1 MSSFYPAGTRRSS
14 TPLSTSR
21 MLFQVHTDQAALLR
35 LQVQLSTGLRFQKP
49 SEAPSSA
56 IKVLSAQRQQEFRKQ
71 TEVNLRQSNSTLA
84 VTETNLAQS
93 QTLLNQV
100 RAVAV
105 DAANNTLS
113 ADQRTALINQVDGV
127 LRRLTDITNAKFGDQ
142 YIFAGSQ
149 VRGEPIVLANEFVR
163 FNANDEQLNTISDYS
178 TLVTANVTAQE
189 AFGVKSNQIVGTAD
203 LDPAVDR
210 DTPLSILNLGGGIR
224 KGAINISS
232 GVVAI
237 EVDLANAHN
246 LGEVVDQI
254 SNVNLD
260 GRQLSATLTA
270 SGIDIEYADG
280 LGGLLRIDNVG
291 SGATASDLGIN
302 NTDGSSASPIVGTDL
317 KPLLTPTTRI
327 SQLFGGAGL
336 PTGASFRITQG
347 DSNYIVNSNSIDT
360 VEDLLNRIERT
371 GASVEAS
378 IDPSGRFLRIQSTES
393 GSQLSIGENGNTLA
407 TTLGLRTFNLDT
419 PLSSLNNGNGIYLNT
434 TGGDDLILTRN
445 DGTQFR
451 VSLTGVQTV
460 SDVLD
465 RINNSV
471 SNFTPLQRITASLS
485 TVGNSIVLSSPA
497 GAQPIEVTNAG
508 GSQAAT
514 GLGWTNSQTNTAS
527 GTASGLTS
535 VITGSDVSGVE
546 VEGVFTSIIKL
557 RKAIA
562 SENYESMEAIWTK
575 LDQDLERLSIAR
587 GFVGSRQQDIASRLE
602 KSEDE
607 VVQLQEIESDNI
619 DADLA
624 EVITE
629 LSQRQAAM
637 TASLQLLGQ
646 TARTTLFDYL

>member
-1 MSSFYPAGTRRSS
+1 
-14 TPLSTSR
+14 
-21 MLFQVHTDQAALLR
+21 VR
-35 LQVQLSTGLRFQKP
+35 L
-49 SEAPSSA
+49 
-56 IKVLSAQRQQEFRKQ
+56 I
-71 TEVNLRQSNSTLA
+71 
-84 VTETNLAQS
+84 
-93 QTLLNQV
+93 
-100 RAVAV
+100 
-105 DAANNTLS
+105 
-113 ADQRTALINQVDGV
+113 
-127 LRRLTDITNAKFGDQ
+127 
-142 YIFAGSQ
+142 
-149 VRGEPIVLANEFVR
+149 
-163 FNANDEQLNTISDYS
+163 
-178 TLVTANVTAQE
+178 
-189 AFGVKSNQIVGTAD
+189 
-203 LDPAVDR
+203 
-210 DTPLSILNLGGGIR
+210 
-224 KGAINISS
+224 
-232 GVVAI
+232 
-237 EVDLANAHN
+237 LANAHN

-254 SNVNLD
+254 SSVNLD

>member
-302 NTDGSSASPIVGTDL
+302 NTDGGSASPIVGTDL
-317 KPLLTPTTRI
+317 KPLLTSTTRI

-336 PTGASFRITQG
+336 PSGASFRITQG

-451 VSLTGVQTV
+451 VNLTGVQTV

-465 RINNSV
+465 RINNNV